1 MESLTMKTAVHML
14 LIVLVSICCCRAGFA
29 QSLDDIKIGHC
40 TAATTAFVDKPTAI
54 NDINEQIK
62 TERKKGLVMDAR
74 PFAINQS
81 TGKLLF
87 TEGDGRVSVIHMN
100 PFVYDYKISV
110 AQQELVSTAVSDF
123 LKLLL
128 PPNLAGTVGTQSGK
142 ANEAVRTAA
151 PNELRGLERRLRT
164 FTPPAVCA
172 DGDKK

>member
-1 MESLTMKTAVHML
+1 MKTTLQL
-14 LIVLVSICCCRAGFA
+14 LVIILVSICCSRAGIA

-54 NDINEQIK
+54 KDINDQIDK
-62 TERKKGLVMDAR
+62 ERKKGLVMDAR

-87 TEGDGRVSVIHMN
+87 TGGDGRVSVIHMN

-128 PPNLAGTVGTQSGK
+128 PPNLAGVVGTQSGK
-142 ANEAVRTAA
+142 ANEAVRAAA
-151 PNELRGLERRLRT
+151 PNELRGLERRLIS
-164 FTPPAVCA
+164 FTPRYSLP
-172 DGDKK
+172 